1 MKKTGFIFILLF
13 IVFQADGFA
22 QQAFSTLKGSVKN
35 AQNLPL
41 VGATVLLE
49 GTFWAVKTD
58 KNGFFVMN
66 DLRPDT
72 YTVEISNFGN
82 EPFRQSVILKAGE
95 ETEINTTLKPNLF
108 FAKQIASYSPVVP
121 ERLTQ
126 KSEYLNRLQSTANK
140 PNIIV
145 IFFDDLGYGDL
156 SCYGNKLIK
165 TPAMDKLAKGG
176 VQMNQFYAASPVCTP
191 SRAALLTGRYPVR
204 SHTHKHVFFPEGSPT
219 ANLRKVRGLEN
230 ALPKDEILLPEILQK
245 SGYQTNMV
253 GKWHLG
259 DKAGHLPNDFGFD
272 YYFGLHYSH
281 DMNPLN
287 IYRNE
292 KIDLVLKNE
301 EMSKLTDL
309 YTQESIKIITS
320 KPSKPFFLYLAHNAP
335 HVPHFTTSAGKSD
348 GGLYG
353 DMVEDLDRSVAAIME
368 SLKSTGQDKN
378 TLVIITSDNGGDYGG
393 SVGNLRGRKQEIF
406 EGGMRVPLIAWWKGK
421 LKPTVSEAMAM
432 NIDIVPTLLD
442 LLDIQPPTDRLI
454 DGKSLLAVWQKKAI
468 SPHEALF
475 YFSAWTGELK
485 AVRVGNFKYHTRQQK
500 FLENSFF
507 PMPPIVTAFA
517 EPMLFDISKD
527 NESIDL
533 TKKYPDMTENLQKR
547 ISNFQEMLKS
557 NQRGWK

>member
-1 MKKTGFIFILLF
+1 MRKITFILLF
-13 IVFQADGFA
+13 IVLQTIGFA
-22 QQAFSTLKGSVKN
+22 KQNFSVLKGVVKN
-35 AQNLPL
+35 AQNLPIM
-41 VGATVLLE
+41 GATVLLE

-58 KNGFFVMN
+58 KNGYFVMR
-66 DLRPDT
+66 DVLTDT
-72 YTVEISNFGN
+72 YMLEISNFGN
-82 EPFRQSVILKAGE
+82 ESFRQSVILKAGE
-95 ETEINTTLKPNLF
+95 EIEINATLKPNLF
-108 FAKQIASYSPVVP
+108 FAKQIANYSPIVP
-121 ERLTQ
+121 EHLTQ
-126 KSEYLNRLQSTANK
+126 KYDYLNSIKSTENK

-165 TPAMDKLAKGG
+165 TPAMDKLAKEG

-191 SRAALLTGRYPVR
+191 SRAGLLTGRYPVR

-219 ANLRKVRGLEN
+219 ANLRKIRGLEN
-230 ALPKDEILLPEILQK
+230 ALLKDEILLPEILQK
-245 SGYQTNMV
+245 VGYQTNMV

-259 DKAGHLPNDFGFD
+259 DKLGHLPNDFGFEQ
-272 YYFGLHYSH
+272 YFGLHYSH

-292 KIDLVLKNE
+292 KIDISLKSE
-301 EMSKLTDL
+301 EMAKLTDL
-309 YTQESIKIITS
+309 YTQESVKIITS

-335 HVPHFTTSAGKSD
+335 HVPHFTTHAGKSD

-353 DMVEDLDRSVAAIME
+353 DMVEDLDRSVAAIIE

-378 TLVIITSDNGGDYGG
+378 TLLIITSDNGGDYGG
-393 SVGNLRGRKQEIF
+393 SVGNLRGRKQEVF
-406 EGGMRVPLIAWWKGK
+406 EGGMRVPFIAWWKVK
-421 LKPTVSEAMAM
+421 FKPVVSEAMAM

-442 LLDIQPPTDRLI
+442 LLDIQLPTDRLI
-454 DGKSLLAVWQKKAI
+454 DGKSLLPVWKRKEV
-468 SPHEALF
+468 SPHESLF
-475 YFSAWTGELK
+475 YFSAWTGEIK

-500 FLENSFF
+500 LLENSFF

-517 EPMLFDISKD
+517 DPMLFDISKD

-533 TKKYPDMTENLQKR
+533 SKKYPDIAGDLQKR
-547 ISNFQEMLKS
+547 IENLQEILKL